1 VKVSSPPMEEVVVV
15 VAASWFV
22 ADSSVWHATIVG
34 LLAAKIAI
42 ITNTIIRLFITLWY
56 SLSVSVRCTVFATT
70 NPAKGPDDLARAAAR
85 LVMVHTVLEDAYRA
99 SGDDVT
105 DPAPWRVL

>member
-1 VKVSSPPMEEVVVV
+1 VV

-70 NPAKGPDDLARAAAR
+70 NPAKIVRRISRVGECSYKNR
-85 LVMVHTVLEDAYRA
+85 LPRTL
-99 SGDDVT
+99 
-105 DPAPWRVL
+105 